1 MAGLDGT
8 GPRGKGPMTGKTR
21 GYCAGTVSEMPL
33 YRRGRG
39 QMERMGQNNR
49 RRARI
54 DRGSGRCMSGR
65 FDKSYQIE
73 NAEYL
78 LDSKQSLEDQKL
90 ILEERLNKINEELRN
105 SNDR

>member
-21 GYCAGTVSEMPL
+21 GYCAGTVAEMPL
-33 YRRGRG
+33 YCRG
-39 QMERMGQNNR
+39 QMERIGQANR
-49 RRARI
+49 RRARM
-54 DRGSGRCMSGR
+54 DRGSGRCMGGR
-65 FDKSYQIE
+65 FDRTYHIE

-78 LDSKQSLEDQKL
+78 LDSKQGLEDQKL
-90 ILEERLNKINEELRN
+90 ILEERLSKINQELRN